1 VKDARTDCFAN
12 DLRGAKVRVH
22 MLWAGEPSGSLGVGL
37 HKASGQGLMVN
48 IPPGVTGIS
57 LSPTEFANL
66 ATRLTL
72 C

>member
-12 DLRGAKVRVH
+12 DLRGAKARVH
-22 MLWAGEPSGSLGVGL
+22 LLWAGGPSGSLGVGL
-37 HKASGQGLMVN
+37 HIASGQVLMVD

-57 LSPTEFANL
+57 LSPTELANL
-66 ATRLTL
+66 ATSLTL